1 MADKR
6 VKGRLSPKDESLK
19 SQYAGHTIRLE
30 FDGTPPGTNDP
41 SLTFR
46 ASLTAPVNPD
56 GAFEFVS
63 DERVLGDQTA
73 VLEVRSPLG
82 TRLFSSSLGS
92 LLEQDRIRQI
102 TVDPELPFEIAP
114 HPDPLKGKRA
124 VLTGRILDLDSKRP
138 VSNRQVLIFAIPAG
152 AADEELE
159 IANIPVFAARTNESG
174 YFSGEHPV
182 GSFAAA
188 VADIDGVR
196 TPVRLD
202 PDGTF
207 PLRVV
212 LVVSLPPTQPPTTG
226 VSSPPRAPDEE
237 ELLSAPELFSND
249 LGVGSCVDFTVPNR
263 TLEEIP
269 FYKIVRT
276 TDPEIKGTNIE
287 APIKVL
293 PDFDR
298 LIKQLAFGQ
307 GTVDSK
313 LKVNAASQI
322 TFGLTSTGN
331 TLLSNREVI
340 GTRASEIADAS
351 IDEGAIRAARINTP
365 RIEGVNRTPAT
376 AFDKFANPPLV
387 AIETNGVA
395 AVGEW
400 REAVET
406 PSIDVALKEALP
418 TLSAESLR
426 SVLVDPDEFTPVS
439 LMTAERL
446 SAHQLL
452 SELVRVTRKPVAG
465 RGPLDEQNF
474 VDWDDTP
481 TFYQATTI
489 AHGHILQFRQVW
501 KADGY
506 SLGDL
511 LHSIPLAPCQKKQIV
526 TIDWDRREDAVRTE
540 DLSEREFLF
549 ANLVRDRDVK
559 EVMDTALSEE
569 IDGGSTAK
577 TYGGGGGLGFAIGP
591 LVLGASGGGS
601 GADSTAWQD
610 SSREI
615 SASTMQDLKDRINQS
630 AAAVRSQRA
639 TVVQT
644 LGQGE
649 RQRVE
654 TEVIANHNH
663 CHALT
668 MQYFEV
674 LRHFQVL
681 EELAEVR
688 ECLFVPFLMTRFHDA
703 KVLRWRDAIVRN
715 CLKRSLLPAFDAIE
729 RIQLNY
735 VGSDLPLG
743 MFAEEPLESLDGELR
758 VNITIARPRDPKTDE
773 ADYFEKVWPF
783 WTRLIG
789 GNPADVFERF
799 LANQQF
805 KDRIFRDQ
813 LAPQIAEKFI
823 ASLRVVLLTDDG
835 AEIEANLDP
844 TLASKYRVGQTHTV
858 TLVDSGNTPAIPRKN
873 IVAVELRSD
882 YELPEHSQVV
892 VESASFLYSTRHLRH
907 SLYQN
912 SRVLDDLLFG
922 DPVYLS
928 TSRLSKEEERN
939 PRAEDQELRRKL
951 LTHLNTNLEYYHKAM
966 WWSMDKERRFILLD
980 GFLAPNSGGRSV
992 ASVAHND
999 LIGIVGNSLV
1009 FPVVAGFQLDPR
1021 YRAIKEQAEADPR
1034 KPAPDL
1040 FDLYAPITP
1049 DPPRLLSVPTKG
1061 VFAEAVMGAC
1071 NCCEKIDDSRFW
1083 RWSESPCPDDPPQI
1097 APVNVASRVGPT
1109 PDLTATDFPAPI
1121 VNFQNIP
1128 EAPDPTGL
1136 SAALQLLGRGDLFRD
1151 ITGLTQNQKNALATL
1166 QASLSTAGAFGQE
1179 AIQLAHAQA
1188 AERNI
1193 DKTLNSVLEAKK
1205 DGRLTDEAARAVM
1218 KGALQNFL
1226 GKQGEKDASVVDAK
1240 GVTEAMG
1247 AALDADK
1254 SKVTV
1259 TDEKAGEVQTVEVS
1273 KEGGP
1278 GAEGQA
1284 LLASA
1289 FDDTVTDLLD
1299 VPATQEGVD
1308 AAGNWAISVTTH
1320 RLDQL
1325 FDLYM
1330 ASLGDLTKTGTETIV
1345 FKLHWR
1351 DVGLSGGFIQ
1361 VNPNDP
1367 DLFEIQADMRICFP
1381 IARAGA
1387 TEMAPSDEPYPIVL
1401 ILHGAHEGWRANL
1414 ATLRPTTPTRTVMI
1428 TQKNGTADI
1437 VPTRTADASG
1447 EVRSHRGYGAL
1458 QQELARHGIVSVS
1471 VNTNFANSLNSPLRV
1486 RSETA
1491 IRCLDLLRS
1500 RAETDTRSPYFKR
1513 LDFSKVGLMGH
1524 SRGGDAVVD
1533 LYNLNEARI
1542 ADPNSTEP
1550 KYKIRAI
1557 CQLAPTDQTG
1567 DVTGTGK
1574 LQLFADDVFLFGM
1587 YGSQDGDVFTGAPF
1601 THYDRATCP
1610 KSLVFIR
1617 GATHNRFNSEWG
1629 LNDPRLSPDI
1639 AGKPTKRKDFDV
1651 HTRLL
1656 NEYVGGLFRWKLKG
1670 VNAQQGLFDGTRN
1683 NSAGTGGAH
1692 IPVSIQWQFG
1702 ERVAVVDDFEN
1713 PNTNNR
1719 TAARLMQNGT
1729 IVAMRATTPPKEA
1742 PFQRPHPTN
1751 AVRFTLTA
1759 GGSFRLTEG
1768 LSPLDFISDFDAL
1781 TFRMHRGYAD
1791 LKDDATIAPSTLKFP
1806 KITITIREAGREGK
1820 VTDIYAGNMPPAT
1833 PDYQPVRFPDKS
1845 TDTNVTKVVFQTYRI
1860 PISSFT
1866 GLNTGPIDVNAS
1878 SEIVIELDPASPMD
1892 VFIDSVCLVK
1902 R

>member
-6 VKGRLSPKDESLK
+6 VKGKLSPKDESLK

-63 DERVLGDQTA
+63 DEHVLRDQTA
-73 VLEVRSPLG
+73 LLEVRSPLG
-82 TRLFSSSLGS
+82 TRLFSSPLVS
-92 LLEQDRIRQI
+92 LLEQDRIRPI

-124 VLTGRILDLDSKRP
+124 VLTGRVLDLDSKRP

-174 YFSGEHPV
+174 YFSGEHPS
-182 GSFAAA
+182 GPFAAA
-188 VADIDGVR
+188 IADTDGVR
-196 TPVRLD
+196 TPLRLEA
-202 PDGTF
+202 DGTI

-212 LVVSLPPTQPPTTG
+212 LVVSLPPTQPTTTG

-237 ELLSAPELFSND
+237 QLLSAPELFSND
-249 LGVGSCVDFTVPNR
+249 LGVGSCIDFTVPNR

-269 FYKIVRT
+269 FYKVVRT

-287 APIKVL
+287 PPIKVL

-298 LIKQLAFGQ
+298 LIKQLAFGH

-313 LKVNAASQI
+313 LKVRAGPEIA
-322 TFGLTSTGN
+322 FGLSPTSN

-340 GTRASEIADAS
+340 ATRESEIANARV
-351 IDEGAIRAARINTP
+351 DEVAIRAARINDA
-365 RIEGVNRTPAT
+365 RSNVERTRASSLDRS
-376 AFDKFANPPLV
+376 AKPPLV

-406 PSIDVALKEALP
+406 RSIDVALKEALP

-452 SELVRVTRKPVAG
+452 SELVRVSRKPVAG

-511 LHSIPLAPCQKKQIV
+511 LHSIPLAPCQQKQIV

-540 DLSEREFLF
+540 ELSEREFLF

-559 EVMDTALSEE
+559 EMMDTALSEE

-591 LVLGASGGGS
+591 LVIGASGGGS

-610 SSREI
+610 SSREV
-615 SASTMQDLKDRINQS
+615 SASTMHELKDRINQS

-639 TVVQT
+639 TVIQT

-688 ECLFVPFLMTRFHDA
+688 ECLFVPFLMTRFHDT
-703 KVLRWRDAIVRN
+703 KVLRWREAIVRN
-715 CLKRSLLPAFDAIE
+715 CLKRRLLPAFDAIE

-743 MFAEEPLESLDGELR
+743 MFAEEPLESLDGDLR

-773 ADYFEKVWPF
+773 PDYFEKVWPF

-789 GNPADVFERF
+789 GNPADVYERF

-805 KDRIFRDQ
+805 KDRVFREQ

-823 ASLRVVLLTDDG
+823 ASLRVVLYTDDG
-835 AEIEANLDP
+835 GEIEANLNP
-844 TLASKYRVGQTHTV
+844 TLASKYHVGETHTV
-858 TLVDSGNTPAIPRKN
+858 TLADSGNTPAIPRKN
-873 IVAVELRSD
+873 IVAVEIRSD

-892 VESASFLYSTRHLRH
+892 VESAAFLYSTRHLRH
-907 SLYQN
+907 PLYQN

-939 PRAEDQELRRKL
+939 PRAEDQQLRRKL
-951 LTHLNTNLEYYHKAM
+951 LTHLNANLEYYHKAM

-992 ASVAHND
+992 ASVVHND

-1021 YRAIKEQAEADPR
+1021 YQAIKKQAEADPR
-1034 KPAPDL
+1034 KPTPDL

-1049 DPPRLLSVPTKG
+1049 DPPRQLSVPTKG

-1193 DKTLNSVLEAKK
+1193 DQTLNSVLEAKK
-1205 DGRLTDEAARAVM
+1205 DGRLTDGAAREIM
-1218 KGALQNFL
+1218 KGALGNFL
-1226 GKQGEKDASVVDAK
+1226 GKQGEKESSVVDSSA
-1240 GVTEAMG
+1240 VQEAMG
-1247 AALDADK
+1247 AAVDAKK

-1259 TDEKAGEVQTVEVS
+1259 TEEKAGEAQTVEVS
-1273 KEGGP
+1273 KEGP
-1278 GAEGQA
+1278 GAEGNPTSFKFEVIDDNFISVVAVQDGLVPPSLDEFKEITPA
-1284 LLASA
+1284 KTRSDLQKMLRELNKINNKTVLVDWFDIAEKAKFLKPDGSSGYKIKAELHFCFPNDPADPDKLLASDKPYPLVA
-1289 FDDTVTDLLD
+1289 ILHG
-1299 VPATQEGVD
+1299 QN
-1308 AAGNWAISVTTH
+1308 AGWN
-1320 RLDQL
+1320 
-1325 FDLYM
+1325 
-1330 ASLGDLTKTGTETIV
+1330 GDLATAKKTGTAKDIKNVE
-1345 FKLHWR
+1345 R
-1351 DVGLSGGFIQ
+1351 DVFTMDPLTA
-1361 VNPNDP
+1361 NPQ
-1367 DLFEIQADMRICFP
+1367 LE
-1381 IARAGA
+1381 
-1387 TEMAPSDEPYPIVL
+1387 SY
-1401 ILHGAHEGWRANL
+1401 
-1414 ATLRPTTPTRTVMI
+1414 
-1428 TQKNGTADI
+1428 K
-1437 VPTRTADASG
+1437 
-1447 EVRSHRGYGAL
+1447 GYKYL
-1458 QQELARHGIVSVS
+1458 QLELAKHGIVSVS
-1471 VNTNFANSLNSPLRV
+1471 INCNIANHLAALVRL
-1486 RSETA
+1486 RSEILFASLDA
-1491 IRCLDLLRS
+1491 IRTR
-1500 RAETDTRSPYFKR
+1500 TDGQFKKFAGK
-1513 LDFSKVGLMGH
+1513 LDFENIGLVGH
-1524 SRGGDAVVD
+1524 SRGGDAAFDAVKRRKRKSFTYVIKA
-1533 LYNLNEARI
+1533 LGL
-1542 ADPNSTEP
+1542 
-1550 KYKIRAI
+1550 
-1557 CQLAPTDQTG
+1557 LAPSDSSG
-1567 DVTGTGK
+1567 SVAKGK
-1574 LQLFADDVFLFGM
+1574 GRIDLAPKETSLFLL
-1587 YGSQDGDVFTGAPF
+1587 YGSQDPDISGAQRQKNTQDFGGTPF
-1601 THYDRATCP
+1601 RHYDRSPAP
-1610 KSLVFIR
+1610 KVLAFALGCSHT
-1617 GATHNRFNSEWG
+1617 AFNNVWKFPE
-1629 LNDPRLSPDI
+1629 D
-1639 AGKPTKRKDFDV
+1639 
-1651 HTRLL
+1651 
-1656 NEYVGGLFRWKLKG
+1656 KLKTTS
-1670 VNAQQGLFDGTRN
+1670 ALKLQGDHQNLAKEYLTAFFRRELGTATPAEQKTLRALFDGTQK
-1683 NSAGTGGAH
+1683 NSANV
-1692 IPVSIQWQFG
+1692 PVGLQWDFG
-1702 ERVAVVDDFEN
+1702 DTIVRIDDFESA
-1713 PNTNNR
+1713 TNNLSTTR
-1719 TAARLMQNGT
+1719 TPAASMTRKAFSA
-1729 IVAMRATTPPKEA
+1729 VKASTTDNLDLHVWQQTFALIDDVKVN
-1742 PFQRPHPTN
+1742 T
-1751 AVRFTLTA
+1751 TDK
-1759 GGSFRLTEG
+1759 LTEDLKQG
-1768 LSPLDFISDFDAL
+1768 GNPLNLDGFDVL
-1781 TFRMHRGYAD
+1781 TFRMTRDYDLTDQTTIDAAD
-1791 LKDDATIAPSTLKFP
+1791 KVTFSVTLKNDSGGTATINQDDIYKHNVLTPNRP
-1806 KITITIREAGREGK
+1806 QVCKIVFEGK
-1820 VTDIYAGNMPPAT
+1820 DVD
-1833 PDYQPVRFPDKS
+1833 
-1845 TDTNVTKVVFQTYRI
+1845 VTKIFFETYQVPLSKFEIKRDKCTELMFEFGSSSVKAMKVI
-1860 PISSFT
+1860 LDDISF
-1866 GLNTGPIDVNAS
+1866 
-1878 SEIVIELDPASPMD
+1878 
-1892 VFIDSVCLVK
+1892 VK
-1902 R
+1902 F

>member
-6 VKGRLSPKDESLK
+6 IKGKLSPKDESLK

-63 DERVLGDQTA
+63 DEHVLGDQTA
-73 VLEVRSPLG
+73 ILEVRSPLG

-92 LLEQDRIRQI
+92 LLEQDRIRPI
-102 TVDPELPFEIAP
+102 TVDPELPFEIAA

-124 VLTGRILDLDSKRP
+124 VLTGRVLDLDSKRP

-174 YFSGEHPV
+174 YFSGEHPA
-182 GSFAAA
+182 GPFAAA
-188 VADIDGVR
+188 ITDIDGVR
-196 TPVRLD
+196 TPVRLEA
-202 PDGTF
+202 DGTI

-212 LVVSLPPTQPPTTG
+212 LVVSLPSTQPTTTG

-249 LGVGSCVDFTVPNR
+249 LGVGSCIDFTVPNR

-287 APIKVL
+287 PPIKVL

-298 LIKQLAFGQ
+298 LIKQLAFGH

-313 LKVNAASQI
+313 LKVRAGPEI
-322 TFGLTSTGN
+322 TFGISPTSN

-340 GTRASEIADAS
+340 ATRESEIANARV
-351 IDEGAIRAARINTP
+351 DEVAIRAARINDA
-365 RIEGVNRTPAT
+365 RSDADRTRAST
-376 AFDKFANPPLV
+376 LDRSAKPPLV

-406 PSIDVALKEALP
+406 ASIDVALKEALP

-452 SELVRVTRKPVAG
+452 SELVRVSRKPVAG

-540 DLSEREFLF
+540 ELSEREFLF

-559 EVMDTALSEE
+559 EMMDTALSEE

-577 TYGGGGGLGFAIGP
+577 TYGGGGGLGFSIGP
-591 LVLGASGGGS
+591 LVLGAGGGGS

-610 SSREI
+610 SSREV
-615 SASTMQDLKDRINQS
+615 SASTMHELKDRINQS

-639 TVVQT
+639 TVIQT

-688 ECLFVPFLMTRFHDA
+688 ECLFVPFLMTRFHDT
-703 KVLRWRDAIVRN
+703 KILRWREAIVRN

-773 ADYFEKVWPF
+773 VDYFEKVWPF

-789 GNPADVFERF
+789 GNPADVYDRF

-805 KDRIFRDQ
+805 KDRIFREQ

-823 ASLRVVLLTDDG
+823 ASLRVVLYTDDG
-835 AEIEANLDP
+835 GEIEANLDP
-844 TLASKYRVGQTHTV
+844 TLASKYRVGETHTV
-858 TLVDSGNTPAIPRKN
+858 TLADSGNTPAIPRKS

-892 VESASFLYSTRHLRH
+892 VESAAFLYSTRHLRH
-907 SLYQN
+907 PLYQN

-951 LTHLNTNLEYYHKAM
+951 LTHLNASLEYYHKAM

-992 ASVAHND
+992 ASVVHND
-999 LIGIVGNSLV
+999 LIGMVGNSLV

-1083 RWSESPCPDDPPQI
+1083 RWSESPCPDDPPPI

-1109 PDLTATDFPAPI
+1109 PDLTATNFPAPI

-1136 SAALQLLGRGDLFRD
+1136 SAALQLLGKGDVFRD

-1193 DKTLNSVLEAKK
+1193 DQTLNSVLEAKK
-1205 DGRLTDEAARAVM
+1205 DGRLSDSAAREIM
-1218 KGALQNFL
+1218 KGALGNFL
-1226 GKQGEKDASVVDAK
+1226 GKQGEKESSVVDSEAVQEAVGSAVDAK
-1240 GVTEAMG
+1240 
-1247 AALDADK
+1247 K

-1259 TDEKAGEVQTVEVS
+1259 TDEKAGEQQTVEVS
-1273 KEGGP
+1273 KDATTP
-1278 GAEGQA
+1278 GSEGQPA
-1284 LLASA
+1284 PSVPKL
-1289 FDDTVTDLLD
+1289 VG
-1299 VPATQEGVD
+1299 PATLAR
-1308 AAGNWAISVTTH
+1308 AAIGN
-1320 RLDQL
+1320 
-1325 FDLYM
+1325 F
-1330 ASLGDLTKTGTETIV
+1330 
-1345 FKLHWR
+1345 
-1351 DVGLSGGFIQ
+1351 Q
-1361 VNPNDP
+1361 VNNVP
-1367 DLFEIQADMRICFP
+1367 
-1381 IARAGA
+1381 AGA
-1387 TEMAPSDEPYPIVL
+1387 TFANWRFTSGTFVFNRPGDNNQSNWQGEIVRGGTITVDMTVGTKTTTFSHNVTVTARRWTENVPPIPLGRTGNGFLKKQPRVLADLGFTDSNAQISIGFDLVASGPNEGFNYLKREPVTWIVKAL
-1401 ILHGAHEGWRANL
+1401 SNDALYDATHPFNRAHSRTGIPAARVKIADLVKEVEAHEGIRALFPGVPAGYSSHWQKAIDHL
-1414 ATLRPTTPTRTVMI
+1414 AIPANQINIPLESDVAHTTAESANNYRARVIATVEARVQAASNATAPEPPRIFGAIYLAYPFIDPRSLTLKLTDPARALTLFNPAGSPTWTSAPAGIVTVTPTATGANVKGVAAGTTTV
-1428 TQKNGTADI
+1428 
-1437 VPTRTADASG
+1437 
-1447 EVRSHRGYGAL
+1447 
-1458 QQELARHGIVSVS
+1458 
-1471 VNTNFANSLNSPLRV
+1471 RV
-1486 RSETA
+1486 RNA
-1491 IRCLDLLRS
+1491 DG
-1500 RAETDTRSPYFKR
+1500 ETD
-1513 LDFSKVGLMGH
+1513 
-1524 SRGGDAVVD
+1524 
-1533 LYNLNEARI
+1533 EI
-1542 ADPNSTEP
+1542 
-1550 KYKIRAI
+1550 
-1557 CQLAPTDQTG
+1557 Q
-1567 DVTGTGK
+1567 VT
-1574 LQLFADDVFLFGM
+1574 V
-1587 YGSQDGDVFTGAPF
+1587 
-1601 THYDRATCP
+1601 
-1610 KSLVFIR
+1610 
-1617 GATHNRFNSEWG
+1617 
-1629 LNDPRLSPDI
+1629 
-1639 AGKPTKRKDFDV
+1639 
-1651 HTRLL
+1651 
-1656 NEYVGGLFRWKLKG
+1656 
-1670 VNAQQGLFDGTRN
+1670 
-1683 NSAGTGGAH
+1683 
-1692 IPVSIQWQFG
+1692 
-1702 ERVAVVDDFEN
+1702 
-1713 PNTNNR
+1713 
-1719 TAARLMQNGT
+1719 
-1729 IVAMRATTPPKEA
+1729 TT
-1742 PFQRPHPTN
+1742 
-1751 AVRFTLTA
+1751 
-1759 GGSFRLTEG
+1759 
-1768 LSPLDFISDFDAL
+1768 
-1781 TFRMHRGYAD
+1781 
-1791 LKDDATIAPSTLKFP
+1791 
-1806 KITITIREAGREGK
+1806 
-1820 VTDIYAGNMPPAT
+1820 
-1833 PDYQPVRFPDKS
+1833 
-1845 TDTNVTKVVFQTYRI
+1845 
-1860 PISSFT
+1860 
-1866 GLNTGPIDVNAS
+1866 
-1878 SEIVIELDPASPMD
+1878 
-1892 VFIDSVCLVK
+1892 
-1902 R
+1902 